1 MSINIT
7 PEVEETTSYEEERPS
22 RKSVDLG
29 MFFAPAADEDAS
41 ESPFSSTT
49 TASYSSLLAPTEDSG
64 NETSIDK
71 TPSRRSISLDSM
83 LSESSDAPVDYA
95 LPQTS
100 PRKRERGDVKESSEE
115 QSSEK
120 QESPVTEE
128 KPPKFMLTMILIVC
142 ACLLAISGLLILL
155 SENKSASEDIVLPEE
170 SVIENVVDDSTVSE

>member
-22 RKSVDLG
+22 RKPVDMG

-49 TASYSSLLAPTEDSG
+49 TASYSSLLAPTEDSD
-64 NETSIDK
+64 NETSMDK
-71 TPSRRSISLDSM
+71 TPSRRSVSLDSM

-100 PRKRERGDVKESSEE
+100 PRKRERGDVKESSGE
-115 QSSEK
+115 QED
-120 QESPVTEE
+120 PVTEE

-155 SENKSASEDIVLPEE
+155 SGNKSASEDIVLPEE
-170 SVIENVVDDSTVSE
+170 SVIENVVEDSTVSE